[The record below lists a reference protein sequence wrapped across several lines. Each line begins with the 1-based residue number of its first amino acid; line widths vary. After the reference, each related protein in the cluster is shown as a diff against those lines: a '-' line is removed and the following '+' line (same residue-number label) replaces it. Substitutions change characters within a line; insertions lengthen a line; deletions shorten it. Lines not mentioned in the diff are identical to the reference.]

1 MKVKRKTKIQQ
12 GDNILKTTIP
22 LTVCE
27 VLEFEKG
34 DSLMWSIENGK
45 AIIQKENKDD
55 VLGKEKA
62 Y

>member
-27 VLEFEKG
+27 VLELEKG
-34 DSLMWSIENGK
+34 DTLAWSVEEGK
-45 AIIQKENKDD
+45 AIIQKQ
-55 VLGKEKA
+55 
-62 Y
+62 